1 MDRQQALAL
10 IYESI
15 DRINEQ
21 LPPGGRLA
29 RQPSTVIVGQGGSLD
44 SLGIVTFVLALEEK
58 SAGTLGYPVQLFDP
72 DSMAQENSPFHTVD
86 RLASHLTTL

>member
-1 MDRQQALAL
+1 MDREQALAL

-21 LPPGGRLA
+21 LPPASRLA
-29 RQPSTVIVGQGGSLD
+29 RQPSTVIVGHGGSLD

-58 SAGTLGYPVQLFDP
+58 SAGALGRPVQLFDP
-72 DSMAQENSPFHTVD
+72 DSLAEAGSPFQTVD
-86 RLASHLTTL
+86 RLASHLMTL